1 MSNPPKPT
9 ALRIIQGNPGK
20 RPLPENEPQP
30 TVKDKPP
37 TPPRHLPAAAKKH
50 WRAIAKH
57 LHQAGVL
64 TVMDEDA
71 LATYCNAYAQWVD
84 ANQQIQTEGMIIKSE
99 LGIQSLSPYLKI
111 SNEAFKQMAIMLREF
126 GMTPSSRTR
135 VTVAKKPT
143 KSEWDEF

>member
-1 MSNPPKPT
+1 MANPPTPT
-9 ALRIIQGNPGK
+9 ALRIIQGNPSK

-37 TPPRHLPAAAKKH
+37 TPPRHLPPAAKKH

-71 LATYCNAYAQWVD
+71 LAGYCNAYAQWIE
-84 ANQQIQTEGMIIKSE
+84 ANKEIESGGMVIKSD
-99 LGIQSLSPYLKI
+99 LGIPSLNPYLRI
-111 SNEAFKQMAIMLREF
+111 SNDAFKQMTIMLREF

-135 VTVAKKPT
+135 VTVAKKQT